1 MPIYVY
7 QCKNCGHAF
16 EKRQSF
22 SDNAL
27 RTCPSCGQET
37 LRKRYNEVGVVF
49 KGSGFYTNDKNSST
63 NSSSSSS
70 GSSTGTASPPRTQPL
85 IRSGCRSN
93 VNNMAQCAVL
103 GFYPPGCAGLR

>member
-37 LRKRYNEVGVVF
+37 LRKRY
-49 KGSGFYTNDKNSST
+49 KRQK
-63 NSSSSSS
+63 
-70 GSSTGTASPPRTQPL
+70 Q
-85 IRSGCRSN
+85 
-93 VNNMAQCAVL
+93 QHK
-103 GFYPPGCAGLR
+103 

>member
-27 RTCPSCGQET
+27 RTCPNCGQET

-63 NSSSSSS
+63 NSSSNSS
-70 GSSTGTASPPRTQPL
+70 GSSAGTA
-85 IRSGCRSN
+85 
-93 VNNMAQCAVL
+93 
-103 GFYPPGCAGLR
+103 

>member
-49 KGSGFYTNDKNSST
+49 KQTTKTTAQIVQAAPAAAQQAPPNRHAPSP
-63 NSSSSSS
+63 SS
-70 GSSTGTASPPRTQPL
+70 GQG
-85 IRSGCRSN
+85 
-93 VNNMAQCAVL
+93 
-103 GFYPPGCAGLR
+103 AGQT